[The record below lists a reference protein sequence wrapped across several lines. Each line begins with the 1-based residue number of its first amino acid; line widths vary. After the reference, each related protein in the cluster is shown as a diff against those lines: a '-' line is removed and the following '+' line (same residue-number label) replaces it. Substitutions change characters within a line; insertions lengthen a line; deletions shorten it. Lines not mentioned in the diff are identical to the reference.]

1 MDAGRY
7 AGRPELMWRIRSRR
21 MPAFVDSRAGGGGLE
36 SHAVR
41 VLFASTQ
48 GAGHFGPLIPF
59 IDACT
64 RKGHEALIVGPPTL
78 KARGYEFRA
87 GAAPPDELLGPLWG
101 RMPSLPPAQGDL
113 VVVGQIFAGLNV
125 DAMLPTLERTIE
137 EWKPDLVL
145 REAAE
150 FASAI
155 AADRHGLRHVR
166 VSAGVALF
174 EEASLAVAA
183 PALEERQPGIAR
195 RIVDSAYVSYLP
207 AGVDPSPFPLT
218 RYRHPATEVTPVP
231 LPDWWPNDERPIVY
245 VSFGSVAA
253 TFPPAAQ
260 IYAAALAA
268 AAQLPVRVLLT
279 LGGNELDLG
288 DLPSNVHVES
298 WVSEP
303 DVLAGASV
311 AVGHGGT
318 GTTLSALA
326 AGCPLVVVPLFGDQP
341 YNAARIAISGAGVAA
356 SVDQIHQRIQLVLD
370 DERFRD
376 TARAMADEMRT
387 YPSVDDFFAD

>member
-1 MDAGRY
+1 
-7 AGRPELMWRIRSRR
+7 

-64 RKGHEALIVGPPTL
+64 RKGHEALIVGPPAL

-195 RIVDSAYVSYLP
+195 RIVDSPYVSYLP

-288 DLPSNVHVES
+288 DLPLERARRKLGVG
-298 WVSEP
+298 
-303 DVLAGASV
+303 AGRPRRSL
-311 AVGHGGT
+311 GRRGT
-318 GTTLSALA
+318 RGDRYDAECACGWLSASRRSALWRSA
-326 AGCPLVVVPLFGDQP
+326 LQRRSHCDLGSGRRGLGRPDPPANSARPRRRALPRHRSGDGGRDADVPIRRRLLRRLTKPRRRSSWG
-341 YNAARIAISGAGVAA
+341 
-356 SVDQIHQRIQLVLD
+356 QL
-370 DERFRD
+370 
-376 TARAMADEMRT
+376 
-387 YPSVDDFFAD
+387 PG